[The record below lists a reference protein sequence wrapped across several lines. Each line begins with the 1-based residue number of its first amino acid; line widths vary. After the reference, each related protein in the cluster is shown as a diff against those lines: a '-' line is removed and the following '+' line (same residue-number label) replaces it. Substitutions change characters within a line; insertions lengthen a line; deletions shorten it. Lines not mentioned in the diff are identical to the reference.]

1 MVNLGQHSTT
11 YGEFKNI
18 VVGGDSIEISEIALN
33 RVKHSFE
40 FLENFSKG
48 KIIYGINTG
57 FGPMAPYR
65 INDKHQKELQ
75 YNLIRSHSSG
85 TGAVLPPIYLRA
97 ILTARL
103 NTLLQGYSGVNEN
116 IVLQFKEYI
125 NRGIYPLVFAH
136 GGVGASGDLVQL
148 AHVALGL
155 IGEGEVIHEGK
166 TEDTADVLKK
176 EGLQPVEVSLREGL
190 GVMNGTAAM
199 TGIGMVNLYHAKKI
213 VSLSVLASAI
223 INELV
228 QSFGDHF
235 SLELNNAKKH
245 KGQHGIAEQMRT
257 ILADSQLIRSRSE
270 HMYDNVPESI
280 PENDVVAD
288 KVQEYYS
295 IRCVPQILGAVV
307 DTLDYA
313 ETVLVNEINSAND
326 NPVIDMLNQNVFHGG
341 NFHGDYVAFEM
352 DKMRIAITKVS
363 MLAERQLNYLMNHKL
378 NNILPPFVN
387 LGRLGLNFGMQ
398 GVQFTAVSTTA
409 ENQTLSTPMYI
420 HSIPNNNDN
429 QDIVSMGANSA
440 WLTKKVLDNTFE
452 VLSIH
457 FMSLCQAVDY
467 LQCADKMSAKTR
479 AFYDDFRQVFP
490 VFTQDAPKYKAIAQ
504 VTEFLKNR
512 ETE

>member
-1 MVNLGQHSTT
+1 MINLGQHPAV
-11 YGEFKNI
+11 YNEFRKI
-18 VVGGDSIEISEIALN
+18 VIQEEDVEISEIALN
-33 RVKHSFE
+33 RVKHSYE
-40 FLENFSKG
+40 FLDNFCKG

-65 INDKHQKELQ
+65 INAKHQKELQ
-75 YNLIRSHSSG
+75 YNLVRSHSSG
-85 TGAVLPPIYLRA
+85 TGSILPPIYLRA

-103 NTLLQGYSGVNEN
+103 NTLLQGYSGVHDSIIN
-116 IVLQFKEYI
+116 QFKEYI
-125 NRGIYPLVFAH
+125 NRGIYPVVFEH

-155 IGEGEVIHEGK
+155 IGEGEVMYKGELRN
-166 TEDTADVLKK
+166 TADVLAQ
-176 EGLQPVEVSLREGL
+176 EGLPPVELKLREGL

-199 TGIGMVNLYHAKKI
+199 TGIGMVNLYYARKVVHIA
-213 VSLSVLASAI
+213 VLASAM

-228 QSFGDHF
+228 ESFSDHF
-235 SLELNNAKKH
+235 SAELNEAKKH
-245 KGQHGIAEQMRT
+245 KGQHEVAALMRQ
-257 ILADSQLIRSRSE
+257 ILGDSQRIRTRSE
-270 HMYDNVPESI
+270 HLYDNMPES
-280 PENDVVAD
+280 DVVAD

-295 IRCVPQILGAVV
+295 IRCVPQILGAVH
-307 DTLDYA
+307 DTLDYS
-313 ETVLVNEINSAND
+313 EKVLVDEINSAND
-326 NPVIDMLNQNVFHGG
+326 NPIIDMLNQNVYHGG

-378 NNILPPFVN
+378 NNILPPFAN

-440 WLTKKVLDNTFE
+440 WLTKRVIDNTFE
-452 VLSIH
+452 VLTIH
-457 FMSLCQAVDY
+457 LMSLCQAVDH
-467 LQCADKMSAKTR
+467 LQCAEHMSSKTR
-479 AFYDDFRQVFP
+479 ALYDGIRSVFP
-490 VFTQDAPKYKAIAQ
+490 VFTDDVPKYKAIRDITQ
-504 VTEFLKNR
+504 YLKDW
-512 ETE
+512 EAH

>member
-1 MVNLGQHSTT
+1 MINLGQHPAV
-11 YGEFKNI
+11 YDEFKKI
-18 VVGGDSIEISEIALN
+18 VVNGEPIDISEIALN

-40 FLENFSKG
+40 FLDNFCKG

-65 INDKHQKELQ
+65 INAKHQKELQ

-85 TGAVLPPIYLRA
+85 TGNILPPIYLRA
-97 ILTARL
+97 ILAARL
-103 NTLLQGYSGVNEN
+103 NTLLQGYSGVHDS
-116 IVLQFKEYI
+116 IVNQFKEYI
-125 NRGIYPLVFAH
+125 NRGIYPVVFEH

-155 IGEGEVIHEGK
+155 VGEGEVIYKGERR
-166 TEDTADVLKK
+166 DTADVLKE
-176 EGLQPVEVSLREGL
+176 EGIPAVEVHLREGL

-199 TGIGMVNLYHAKKI
+199 TGIGMVNLYYAKKI
-213 VSLSVLASAI
+213 VELSVLASAI

-228 QSFGDHF
+228 QSFSDHF
-235 SLELNNAKKH
+235 SFELNDAKKH
-245 KGQHGIAEQMRT
+245 KGQHDIASQMRDL
-257 ILADSQLIRSRSE
+257 LADSRLIRTRSE
-270 HMYDNVPESI
+270 HLYDNMPTS
-280 PENDVVAD
+280 DVVAD

-295 IRCVPQILGAVV
+295 IRCVPQILGAVA

-313 ETVLVNEINSAND
+313 ETVLVNEVNSAND
-326 NPVIDMLNQNVFHGG
+326 NPIIDMMNQNVYHGG

-352 DKMRIAITKVS
+352 DKMRIAITKAS
-363 MLAERQLNYLMNHKL
+363 MLVERQLNYLMNHKL
-378 NNILPPFVN
+378 NNILPPFAN

-398 GVQFTAVSTTA
+398 GIQFTAVSTTA
-409 ENQTLSTPMYI
+409 ENQTLSNPMYI

-440 WLTKKVLDNTFE
+440 WLTKKVIDNTFE
-452 VLSIH
+452 VLTIH

-467 LQCADKMSAKTR
+467 LQCADKMSSKTR
-479 AFYDDFRQVFP
+479 KFHDGVRSIFPAFTHDE
-490 VFTQDAPKYKAIAQ
+490 PKYKAIANITQ
-504 VTEFLKNR
+504 FLKDW

>member
-1 MVNLGQHSTT
+1 MVNLGQHPAEYS
-11 YGEFKNI
+11 EFKKI
-18 VVGGDSIEISEIALN
+18 VIDEEQIDISEIALN

-40 FLENFSKG
+40 FLDNFCKG

-65 INDKHQKELQ
+65 INAKHQKELQ

-85 TGAVLPPIYLRA
+85 TGTILPPIYLRA

-103 NTLLQGYSGVNEN
+103 NTLLQGYSGVHDSMIN
-116 IVLQFKEYI
+116 QFKEYI
-125 NRGIYPLVFAH
+125 NRGIYPVIFDH

-155 IGEGEVIHEGK
+155 VGEGEVIYKGQLR
-166 TEDTADVLKK
+166 DTADVLKE
-176 EGLQPVEVSLREGL
+176 EGIAPVEVHLREGL
-190 GVMNGTAAM
+190 GIMNGTAAM
-199 TGIGMVNLYHAKKI
+199 TGIGMVNLHYAKKI
-213 VSLSVLASAI
+213 VTLSVLASSI

-228 QSFGDHF
+228 ESFSDHF
-235 SLELNNAKKH
+235 SAELNEAKKH
-245 KGQHGIAEQMRT
+245 KGQHAIAAEMRST
-257 ILADSQLIRSRSE
+257 LADSKRIRVRSE
-270 HMYDNVPESI
+270 HLYDNMPES
-280 PENDVVAD
+280 DVVAD

-295 IRCVPQILGAVV
+295 IRCVPQILGAVA

-326 NPVIDMLNQNVFHGG
+326 NPIIDMINQNVYHGG

-352 DKMRIAITKVS
+352 DKIRIAITKVS

-378 NNILPPFVN
+378 NNIVPPFAN

-440 WLTKKVLDNTFE
+440 WLTKKVIDNTFE
-452 VLSIH
+452 VLTIH
-457 FMSLCQAVDY
+457 FMSLCQAVDH
-467 LQCADKMSAKTR
+467 LQCAEQMSSQTK
-479 AFYDDFRQVFP
+479 AFYNGIREIFP
-490 VFTQDAPKYKAIAQ
+490 VFTHDEPKYKVIGKL
-504 VTEFLKNR
+504 TEYLKNW
-512 ETE
+512 EPK

>member
-1 MVNLGQHSTT
+1 MINLGQHPAAYS
-11 YGEFKNI
+11 EFKKI
-18 VVGGDSIEISEIALN
+18 VVDEAPVDISEIALN

-40 FLENFSKG
+40 FLENFCKG

-65 INDKHQKELQ
+65 INAKHQKELQ

-85 TGAVLPPIYLRA
+85 TGSILPPIYLRA
-97 ILTARL
+97 ILAARL
-103 NTLLQGYSGVNEN
+103 NTLLQGYSGVHHSIIN
-116 IVLQFKEYI
+116 QFKEYI
-125 NRGIYPLVFAH
+125 NRGIYPVVFDH

-155 IGEGEVIHEGK
+155 IGEGEVMYKGELRN
-166 TEDTADVLKK
+166 TADVLKE
-176 EGLQPVEVSLREGL
+176 EGISPVEVKLREGL

-199 TGIGMVNLYHAKKI
+199 TGIGMVNLHYAKKI
-213 VSLSVLASAI
+213 VRLSVLASAI

-235 SLELNNAKKH
+235 SAELNEAKKH
-245 KGQHGIAEQMRT
+245 KGQHTIAAEMRA
-257 ILADSQLIRSRSE
+257 ILSDSQLIRTRSE
-270 HMYDNVPESI
+270 HLYDNIPES
-280 PENDVVAD
+280 DVVAD

-295 IRCVPQILGAVV
+295 IRCVPQILGAVA
-307 DTLDYA
+307 DSLDYA
-313 ETVLVNEINSAND
+313 ENVLVNEINSAND
-326 NPVIDMLNQNVFHGG
+326 NPVIDMINQNVYHGG

-378 NNILPPFVN
+378 NNIVPPFAN

-440 WLTKKVLDNTFE
+440 WLTKKVIDNTYE
-452 VLSIH
+452 VLTIH
-457 FMSLCQAVDY
+457 FMSLCQAVDH
-467 LQCADKMSAKTR
+467 LQCADKMSSKTK
-479 AFYDDFRQVFP
+479 AFYDGIRSIFP
-490 VFTQDAPKYKAIAQ
+490 TFTHDEPKYKAIAKI
-504 VTEFLKNR
+504 TRFLKDWD
-512 ETE
+512 TE